1 MSQQQH
7 NGPFNYTTKHAKHT
21 GTTTSGPG
29 VGLSASRQMPDRT
42 IHHPPIAM
50 YFIGGGGVLL
60 GLATNGWQM
69 FTTFIAFW
77 SLLNPNGTPVD
88 VGKQPMDFMICAL
101 IAVSFQFSLVM
112 LVFRLDT
119 TWKRKTAVNGKT
131 SKGAVFKS
139 TAVEIV
145 QHVNLVMVWGAL
157 GFVVDTVGDYTF
169 VSIYTARLDPAT
181 AIFVVF
187 LYAIGLY
194 ALSTIAFVRSI
205 EFLWAGFRAA
215 DNIKAQRP

>member
-7 NGPFNYTTKHAKHT
+7 KGPFNYTNKHAKHT

-29 VGLSASRQMPDRT
+29 VGLSGSRQMPDRT

-77 SLLNPNGTPVD
+77 SLLNPNGMPVD

-131 SKGAVFKS
+131 ARGLRSRAPPSKSSSMSTWSWCGA
-139 TAVEIV
+139 
-145 QHVNLVMVWGAL
+145 HL
-157 GFVVDTVGDYTF
+157 G
-169 VSIYTARLDPAT
+169 
-181 AIFVVF
+181 
-187 LYAIGLY
+187 
-194 ALSTIAFVRSI
+194 LSLIPWVTTRS
-205 EFLWAGFRAA
+205 
-215 DNIKAQRP
+215 

>member
-1 MSQQQH
+1 MSQQQSR
-7 NGPFNYTTKHAKHT
+7 GPFNYTSKHARQT
-21 GTTTSGPG
+21 NNNATGPG
-29 VGLSASRQMPDRT
+29 VGLSGSRQMPDRT

-69 FTTFIAFW
+69 FTTFVAFW

-101 IAVSFQFSLVM
+101 IAVSFQFSLIM
-112 LVFRLDT
+112 LVFRIDT
-119 TWKRKTAVNGKT
+119 TWKRKTAVNVKG
-131 SKGAVFKS
+131 SKGAAFRS
-139 TAVEIV
+139 TAIEIV
-145 QHVNLVMVWGAL
+145 QHVNLVMVWGTI

-169 VSIYTARLDPAT
+169 VSFYTARLDPAT

-215 DNIKAQRP
+215 DTIKAQRS

>member
-1 MSQQQH
+1 MSQQQSK
-7 NGPFNYTTKHAKHT
+7 GPFNYTHKHAKQT
-21 GTTTSGPG
+21 GNTTTGPG
-29 VGLSASRQMPDRT
+29 VGLSGSRQMPDRT

-69 FTTFIAFW
+69 FTTFVAFW

-88 VGKQPMDFMICAL
+88 AGKQPMDFMICAL
-101 IAVSFQFSLVM
+101 IAVSFQFSLIM

-119 TWKRKTAVNGKT
+119 TWKRKTAVNGKGGN
-131 SKGAVFKS
+131 GAAFRS

-145 QHVNLVMVWGAL
+145 QHVNLVMVWGAI

-181 AIFVVF
+181 ATFIVF

-215 DNIKAQRP
+215 DNIRAQRP

>member
-1 MSQQQH
+1 MSQQQQK
-7 NGPFNYTTKHAKHT
+7 GPLNYLNKHAKHT
-21 GTTTSGPG
+21 GNNTSGPG
-29 VGLSASRQMPDRT
+29 VGQSFSRQMPDRT

-50 YFIGGGGVLL
+50 YVIGGGGVLL

-88 VGKQPMDFMICAL
+88 VGKQPMDCMICAL
-101 IAVSFQFSLVM
+101 IAVSFQFSLIL
-112 LVFRLDT
+112 LVFRIDT
-119 TWKRKTAVNGKT
+119 TWKRKTAANGKG
-131 SKGAVFKS
+131 KGTAFRS
-139 TAVEIV
+139 TAIEIV

-169 VSIYTARLDPAT
+169 VSVYTARLDPAT
-181 AIFVVF
+181 AIFIVF

-215 DNIKAQRP
+215 DTIKAQRP